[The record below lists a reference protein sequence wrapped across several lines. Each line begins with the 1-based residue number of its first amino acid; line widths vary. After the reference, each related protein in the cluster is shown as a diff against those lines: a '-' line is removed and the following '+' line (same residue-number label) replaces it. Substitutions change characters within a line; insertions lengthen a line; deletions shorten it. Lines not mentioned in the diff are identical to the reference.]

1 MGDQPGWLAVGDFNK
16 EANWTWLSRPPTRT
30 GSKCYW
36 AMVTTFQPA
45 AMYTEE
51 MGYGKKT

>member
-1 MGDQPGWLAVGDFNK
+1 MGDQAGWLAVGDFNE